1 MEEEYAEGQSY
12 WIPMADM
19 MTGLMLVFML
29 VAVSYMVMV
38 QQTTTLI
45 VQEYETTRQAL
56 KQALQ
61 TEFSE
66 KLKQWDAELL
76 GDMTLKFKNPEVLF
90 DTGKATLKPEFK
102 LILDEFIPKYLKVL
116 NSEKFKSSIK
126 EVRIEGHTSPRW
138 TKGAASTEEAY
149 FKNMKLSQERTR
161 ATLEYVLSNPDAR
174 AHINWLRQ
182 VITANGLSSSHP
194 IHIGGLESNPIDE
207 TASQRVEF
215 RIVTNSEERLAKIA
229 ESITETKNEFK

>member
-12 WIPMADM
+12 WIPMADL

-29 VAVSYMVMV
+29 IAIVYMVMV
-38 QQTTTLI
+38 QQTTTMM
-45 VQEYETTRQAL
+45 VQEYETTREDL
-56 KQALQ
+56 KIALQ
-61 TEFSE
+61 QEFAE

-90 DTGKATLKPEFK
+90 DTGKATLKPQFK
-102 LILDEFIPKYLKVL
+102 VILDEFIPQYLKVL
-116 NSEKFKSSIK
+116 NSDKFKSTIK

-138 TKGAASTEEAY
+138 LKGAANSEEAY

-161 ATLEYVLSNPDAR
+161 ETLEYVLSTPSAR
-174 AHINWLRQ
+174 AQLDWLRK

-194 IHIGGLESNPIDE
+194 IHVGGIESNPIDE
-207 TASQRVEF
+207 SASQRVEF
-215 RIVTNSEERLAKIA
+215 RIVTNSEERLSKIA
-229 ESITETKNEFK
+229 ESLTETKK

>member
-1 MEEEYAEGQSY
+1 MDFESAEGQSY
-12 WIPMADM
+12 WIPMADL

-29 VAVSYMVMV
+29 VAISYMLMV

-45 VQEYETTRQAL
+45 VQEYETTREDL
-56 KQALQ
+56 KKALQ
-61 TEFSE
+61 TEFSQ
-66 KLKQWDAELL
+66 KLKEWDAELL

-90 DTGKATLKPEFK
+90 DTGKATLKPQFK
-102 LILDEFIPKYLKVL
+102 LILDEFIPQYLKVL
-116 NSEKFKSSIK
+116 NSEKFKGSIK

-138 TKGAASTEEAY
+138 TKGAANPEEAY

-174 AHINWLRQ
+174 AQLDWLRQ

-194 IHIGGLESNPIDE
+194 IHIGGVESNPIDE
-207 TASQRVEF
+207 SASQRVEF
-215 RIVTNSEERLAKIA
+215 RIVTNSEERLSKIA
-229 ESITETKNEFK
+229 ESLSATQKSAP

>member
-45 VQEYETTRQAL
+45 VKEYENTRQEL
-56 KQALQ
+56 RNALQ
-61 TEFSE
+61 AEFSQ
-66 KLKQWDAELL
+66 KLKEWDAELL

-90 DTGKATLKPEFK
+90 DTGKATLKPQFK
-102 LILDEFIPKYLKVL
+102 LILDEFIPQYLKVL
-116 NSEKFKSSIK
+116 NSKQFKSSIK

-138 TKGAASTEEAY
+138 NKGAANPEEAY

-161 ATLEYVLSNPDAR
+161 ETLEYVLNNPA
-174 AHINWLRQ
+174 AHSQLDWLRK

-194 IHIGGLESNPIDE
+194 IHIGGIETNPIDE
-207 TASQRVEF
+207 SASQRVEF

-229 ESITETKNEFK
+229 ESLTETKN